1 MKNSYSFKL
10 LMRRGLILSSA
21 LLNLIVR
28 LFIFIFS
35 ALITLYLCG
44 SINTMVKNYI
54 LKGEKNHL
62 DDNYFSRGGLLGALD
77 TLRRLLWVWL
87 QHCEHF

>member
-44 SINTMVKNYI
+44 SINTMVKDYI
-54 LKGEKNHL
+54 L
-62 DDNYFSRGGLLGALD
+62 GGKKI
-77 TLRRLLWVWL
+77 T
-87 QHCEHF
+87 

>member
-10 LMRRGLILSSA
+10 LIRRGLILSSA

-35 ALITLYLCG
+35 ALIMPYLCG
-44 SINTMVKNYI
+44 KYKHSGERQH
-54 LKGEKNHL
+54 LREEKNTQRTNVSLEVAH
-62 DDNYFSRGGLLGALD
+62 
-77 TLRRLLWVWL
+77 W
-87 QHCEHF
+87 EP